1 MAAADTEA
9 DPSVTAVRPE
19 SEQPQGRSRSSSP
32 TPPASQ
38 ARTPPPAAAASR
50 ASLADE
56 LAVMVARGEQIPG
69 TADADILLEG
79 DEEKERD
86 LDSKAVAAQKARR
99 QKKAK
104 ESSAKEDTDSGS
116 DQPITKGRK
125 PNSRESGGKGK
136 RAREEGKE
144 GPRGRDSGGKG
155 KRAREVV
162 ELVSDNSDDVPE
174 QKEGSR
180 HLAVTVSQIY
190 KDWAGTLLDEVR
202 RRFQALMF
210 TRDGYPLKLLSN
222 DKKLNYKLVLRAA
235 QAIMSAKDYVSFSGQ
250 MERAYKDTDKS

>member
-1 MAAADTEA
+1 MCPDHKSLYSGKSKEDLRAPRAQDAAMAAVDTEA

-19 SEQPQGRSRSSSP
+19 SEKLQSRSRSSSP

-38 ARTPPPAAAASR
+38 ARTPFPAAAASQ

-56 LAVMVARGEQIPG
+56 LAGMVARGEQIPG
-69 TADADILLEG
+69 TADADILMEG

-86 LDSKAVAAQKARR
+86 LSSKAVAAQKARKMK
-99 QKKAK
+99 QK
-104 ESSAKEDTDSGS
+104 AKEDTDSDS

-125 PNSRESGGKGK
+125 PNSRE
-136 RAREEGKE
+136 
-144 GPRGRDSGGKG
+144 SGGKG

-180 HLAVTVSQIY
+180 HLAVNVSQIY
-190 KDWAGTLLDEVR
+190 KDWAGT
-202 RRFQALMF
+202 ALSW
-210 TRDGYPLKLLSN
+210 TRS
-222 DKKLNYKLVLRAA
+222 AA
-235 QAIMSAKDYVSFSGQ
+235 VFGP
-250 MERAYKDTDKS
+250 